1 MQEPQEAQYEDII
14 DDFSQEG
21 RGSLVE
27 TLPTE
32 PDFESF
38 LTGELR
44 DIMIGIN
51 EYNQFI
57 KESKTNAKK
66 NLYKKKIDKL
76 RKRAKMI
83 LYSQYLNGRKIPV
96 ESSQNSVE

>member
-57 KESKTNAKK
+57 KDSKTNAKK

-83 LYSQYLNGRKIPV
+83 LYSQYLNGKKFPV